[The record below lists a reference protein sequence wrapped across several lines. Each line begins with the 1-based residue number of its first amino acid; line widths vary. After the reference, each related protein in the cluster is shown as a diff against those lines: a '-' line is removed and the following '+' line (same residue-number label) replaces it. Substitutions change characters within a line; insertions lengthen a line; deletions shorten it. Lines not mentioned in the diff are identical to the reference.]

1 MTVNRTSR
9 IRTCAIAL
17 AAGALALTAC
27 SEGGGGSGGD
37 RSAEPTMAAQGIA
50 LGTAA
55 DSTGPAPEVPGAQ
68 RGGTVQVLQ
77 RDAYEYL
84 DPGQIYVSDELI
96 MQTLYNR
103 TLTSYRVDAKTGK
116 TTLVGDLATDIGKAS
131 DGGRTWTYTLKEGL
145 KFEDGTPITSK
156 DVRHAVERL
165 YARFQTNGPTY
176 LQQWLSGE
184 GQTYRKALPDG
195 PYGGDHLPASVLDT
209 PDPRTVVFHFD
220 QPRAEVPFAVA
231 MPNIGAVP
239 PAKDGKERY
248 NKAPVSSG
256 PYRIVDFKP
265 GKGISFVR
273 NEHWDPKT
281 DAVRHQYVDRFDV
294 SFGHQWTDSTRRLLA
309 DKGADRNAMTWNNAV
324 DPAQISTVLRDQGA
338 LARSLTRT
346 QPYVD
351 VMTINTSRVKDK
363 KVREALAWAFP
374 AGQYLQQYGGP
385 KAGEVAGSLVGP
397 TLKGYRPGFDPFQK
411 RKFPGGN
418 IDKARQ
424 LLKEAGAEGYSIVYA
439 YGNDKPAQDASVV
452 VERALEAAGF
462 KVEKKELDR
471 GTYYTQIGKVDN
483 RYDLYRSS
491 WSADWPSGST
501 VVPPVYDGK
510 NVYDGSSNYSHL
522 NAPAINKEI
531 ERIEQ
536 VPDVNRAATEWI
548 GLGERVLTEEVPQIP
563 VFYNRLFTL
572 WGSGIGG
579 VKFHEPYGAVDPT
592 AVFVK

>member
-1 MTVNRTSR
+1 MTVNRTSKV
-9 IRTCAIAL
+9 RTCAIAL

-27 SEGGGGSGGD
+27 SEGGGGSGAD
-37 RSAEPTMAAQGIA
+37 RSAEPSMSAQGIT

-55 DSTGPAPEVPGAQ
+55 DSTGPAKEVPGAKK
-68 RGGTVQVLQ
+68 GGTVQVLQ

-103 TLTSYRVDAKTGK
+103 TLTSYQVDDKTGK
-116 TTLVGDLATDIGKAS
+116 TKLVGDLATDIGKSS
-131 DGGRTWTYTLKEGL
+131 DGGRTWTYTLKKGL
-145 KFEDGTPITSK
+145 KFEDGTPITAR
-156 DVRHAVERL
+156 DVRHSVERL
-165 YARFQTNGPTY
+165 YAKFQTNGPTY
-176 LQQWLSGE
+176 LQQWLSGK
-184 GQTYRKALPDG
+184 GQSFRKALPDG
-195 PYGGDHLPASVLDT
+195 PYKGDHLPASVLDT
-209 PDPRTVVFHFD
+209 PDDRTIVFHFD

-231 MPNIGAVP
+231 MPNVGAVP
-239 PAKDGKERY
+239 PGKDGQEEY
-248 NKAPVSSG
+248 NKKPVSSG
-256 PYRIVDFKP
+256 PYKVTDFKP
-265 GKGISFVR
+265 GKGITFVR
-273 NEHWDPKT
+273 NEHWDPRT
-281 DAVRHQYVDRFDV
+281 DPIRHQYVDRFEV
-294 SFGHQWTDSTRRLLA
+294 SFGHQWADSTRRLLA
-309 DKGADRNAMTWNNAV
+309 DKGADRRAMTWNNAV
-324 DPAQISTVLRDQGA
+324 DPAQISTVLGNKGA
-338 LARSLTRT
+338 MARSFTRT

-351 VMTINTSRVKDK
+351 VVSINTTRVKNK

-385 KAGEVAGSLVGP
+385 KAGELAGSLVGP
-397 TLKGYRPGFDPFQK
+397 TLQGHNRDFDPFQK

-418 IDKARQ
+418 TNKAKQ
-424 LLKEAGAEGYSIVYA
+424 LLKEAGEEGYRIVYA

-462 KVEKKELDR
+462 QVEKKELDR
-471 GTYYTQIGKVDN
+471 STYYTQIGKVN
-483 RYDLYRSS
+483 NTYDLYRSS

-501 VVPPVYDGK
+501 VVPPVYGGD
-510 NVYDGSSNYSHL
+510 NVYDGSQNYSHL
-522 NAPAINKEI
+522 NSPTINKEI

-536 VPDVNRAATEWI
+536 MEDLKQAAPEWI
-548 GLGERVLTEEVPQIP
+548 KLGERVLTEEIPQVP